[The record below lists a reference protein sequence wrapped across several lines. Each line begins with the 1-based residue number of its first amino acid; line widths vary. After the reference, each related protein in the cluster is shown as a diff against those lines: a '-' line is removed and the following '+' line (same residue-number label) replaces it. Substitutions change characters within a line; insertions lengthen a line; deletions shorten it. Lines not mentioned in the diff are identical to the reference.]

1 MVQLYAKESG
11 LGIDKTGYDDEYTV
25 TFYQWL
31 AESNQTTSY
40 ASPYTDLSQKYADE
54 ENPKIGMRDNL
65 QHPEAKIKNM
75 ERRLMNL
82 EEQLK
87 MSDYYIA
94 ELTKQLQKLS
104 KLDQIHPDSLWQQN
118 EIGRKEL
125 MSIFRIDS
133 NDSIDT
139 KKLDGLLSDYV
150 NQEQDSRDLV
160 RSIRGG

>member
-1 MVQLYAKESG
+1 
-11 LGIDKTGYDDEYTV
+11 
-25 TFYQWL
+25 
-31 AESNQTTSY
+31 
-40 ASPYTDLSQKYADE
+40 
-54 ENPKIGMRDNL
+54 
-65 QHPEAKIKNM
+65 
-75 ERRLMNL
+75 MNL

-94 ELTKQLQKLS
+94 ELTKQIQKLS